1 MNHQANNESSDE
13 AKVSQAYHLMNQT
26 QQVCEP
32 PSEIDQKIKIAAM
45 QSIDSHPSTQKKRYI
60 VPVSI
65 AASILLAS
73 VVGLNLMMQDTAVLQ
88 DTGISADSK
97 KPMFMLQRSKPAS
110 IENMAVQLSRYLDQ
124 GDIDKA
130 RQLYKKMNYYFPD
143 YQFKADLS
151 ERLRAENIQ

>member
-1 MNHQANNESSDE
+1 MKHGTSHKSGDE
-13 AKVSQAYHLMNQT
+13 AKVSQAYKLLSQT
-26 QQVCEP
+26 QPRKEP
-32 PSEIDQKIKIAAM
+32 PSAIDQLIKMAAT
-45 QSIDSHPSTQKKRYI
+45 QSIESRHSMTKKRFI

-65 AASILLAS
+65 AASVLLAS
-73 VVGLNLMMQDTAVLQ
+73 IVGLNLLYKDTAVLQ
-88 DTGISADSK
+88 DTGISADAK

-110 IENMAVQLSRYLDQ
+110 VEKMAVQLGHYLQQ

-143 YQFKADLS
+143 YQFNADIA